1 LALTYNWFKGHR
13 LFTSTVIVPTLLAS
27 FYYGVIT
34 SDIYISQSQFV
45 VRAPD
50 KPSISG
56 IGAMLQNAGVSSSV
70 DSDAHT
76 VKDFILSRDAL
87 ISLDQTL
94 HYRQKYTSE
103 TIDHF
108 NRFNGFGINSSF
120 EWLFKY
126 YQDHITVTVDASSPV
141 VALDV
146 QAFSAKDAKA
156 INEHL
161 LRLSEQLVNRLN
173 ERARRDMIGFAEN
186 EVARAMVRAKTAS
199 LAVSNYREK
208 KSVFDPEKQS
218 ALQLELV
225 SKMQSE
231 LIATKAQLAQLMTL
245 APENPQIALLQ
256 NKITNLTSQI
266 VTESSKVTEGD
277 VSFAHKTSE
286 YERLMLEREFAG
298 KQLAIAFASL
308 EQARNEAL
316 RKHVYL
322 ERISQPNEPD
332 YAVEPRKIRSIFA
345 VFMLGL
351 MVWGI
356 LSILNAGVREHY
368 DR

>member
-1 LALTYNWFKGHR
+1 MALTYNWFKRHR
-13 LFTSTVIVPTLLAS
+13 LFTATVVIPTLVAS
-27 FYYGVIT
+27 FYYGVIA
-34 SDIYISQSQFV
+34 SDVYISESQFV
-45 VRAPD
+45 VRASD

-56 IGAMLQNAGVSSSV
+56 IGAMLQTAGVSSSV
-70 DSDAHT
+70 DSDADT
-76 VKDFILSRDAL
+76 VKNFILSRDAL
-87 ISLDQTL
+87 FSLDKAL

-103 TIDHF
+103 GIDHF
-108 NRFNGFGINSSF
+108 NRFNGFGINDSF

-126 YQDHITVTVDASSPV
+126 YQEHTMVTVDTASPV
-141 VALDV
+141 VTLDV
-146 QAFSAKDAKA
+146 QAFNAKDAKA
-156 INEHL
+156 MNEHL
-161 LRLSEQLVNRLN
+161 LLLSEQLVNRLN
-173 ERARRDMIGFAEN
+173 ERSRKDMIGFAEN
-186 EVARAMVRAKTAS
+186 EVARAMIRAKAAS

-225 SKMQSE
+225 SRMQSD
-231 LIATKAQLAQLMTL
+231 LIATKAQLAQLMSL
-245 APENPQIALLQ
+245 SPENPQIALLQ

-266 VTESSKVTEGD
+266 AAESSKVTEGD

-308 EQARNEAL
+308 EEARNQAL

-332 YAVEPRKIRSIFA
+332 YAMEPRKIRSIIA

-351 MVWGI
+351 ILWGI

>member
-1 LALTYNWFKGHR
+1 LALTYNWFKRHR
-13 LFTSTVIVPTLLAS
+13 LFTATVVIPTLIAS
-27 FYYGVIT
+27 FYYGVIA
-34 SDIYISQSQFV
+34 SDVYISESQFV

-50 KPSISG
+50 KPSMSG
-56 IGAMLQNAGVSSSV
+56 IGAMLQNAGVSSSG
-70 DSDAHT
+70 DSDANT

-87 ISLDQTL
+87 YSLDRTL
-94 HYRQKYTSE
+94 HYRQKYTSD

-108 NRFNGFGINSSF
+108 NRFNGFGINDSF

-126 YQDHITVTVDASSPV
+126 YQEHTMVTVDTASPV
-141 VALDV
+141 VTLDV
-146 QAFSAKDAKA
+146 QAFNAKDAKA
-156 INEHL
+156 MNEHL
-161 LRLSEQLVNRLN
+161 LLLSEQLVNRLN
-173 ERARRDMIGFAEN
+173 ERSRKDMIGFAEN
-186 EVARAMVRAKTAS
+186 EVARAMIRAKAAS

-231 LIATKAQLAQLMTL
+231 LIATKAQLAQLMSL
-245 APENPQIALLQ
+245 SPENPQIALLQ

-266 VTESSKVTEGD
+266 AAESSKVTEGD

-286 YERLMLEREFAG
+286 YERLMLERDFAG

-332 YAVEPRKIRSIFA
+332 YPLEPRKIRSIA
-345 VFMLGL
+345 AIFMLGL
-351 MVWGI
+351 MLWGI